1 MKKRVLLINPNPY
14 YLREASANEPL
25 NLLSLAGVLQKDPE
39 IEVMI
44 IDGAVTRVSGVL
56 LKRVIKNKGITHM
69 GVTST
74 TAQYPEAL
82 KVLGWCKSAEKE
94 LKVKV
99 LKILGGV
106 HATIIGNK
114 GLKDGWDTVCTLEF
128 DLKVVEM
135 IKKNMKGLVVG
146 DQVEGKDLNRL
157 PFPAREMLDPMD
169 YHREGY
175 EPTVTVIGIRGCPYQ
190 CSFCDKTIMGHRPRM
205 RSCKHMVEEL
215 KQVKEKWGIKDVVFY
230 DDTFTLF
237 QERVLELCKLLE
249 PLKLKWECNSRVN
262 TINEKMLKAMKKAGC
277 YRVKYGL
284 EAANE
289 RVLKSIRKRITL
301 DQARAAIKM
310 TKAAGIEAG
319 VYTMFG
325 FPEDDWDSARDLV
338 KFVKET
344 KPNRIQLALTVP
356 LPNTDLF
363 TEVVNDLDHRPPK
376 NLDEY
381 YYVGVKGPHTWVKRT
396 NHLNEKEFKKACEWL
411 QMEIGRWQRENET
424 DQKASTNIFDDKF
437 RRLDV

>member
-14 YLREASANEPL
+14 YLREVHANEPL
-25 NLLSLAGVLQKDPE
+25 NLLSLAAILKQEKG

-44 IDGAVTRVSGVL
+44 IDGAVTKVTKAL
-56 LKRVIKNKGITHM
+56 LKRVIKNKKIDYVGCTA
-69 GVTST
+69 T

-82 KVLGWCKSAEKE
+82 KILSWCKDAKT
-94 LKVKV
+94 
-99 LKILGGV
+99 ILGGV
-106 HATIIGNK
+106 HATILGK
-114 GLKDGWDTVCTLEF
+114 KALADGWRTVCTLEF
-128 DLKVVEM
+128 DLKIVSL
-135 IKKNMKGLVVG
+135 IKKDLKGLVKG
-146 DQVEGKDLNRL
+146 DQVEGKDLDKL
-157 PFPAREMLDPMD
+157 PFPARELLDPYD

-175 EPTVTVIGIRGCPYQ
+175 EPTITIIGIRGCPYN
-190 CSFCDKTIMGHRPRM
+190 CLFCDKTIMGYRPRF
-205 RSCKHMVEEL
+205 RAEEQVVEEV
-215 KQVKEKWGIKDVVFY
+215 KQAKEKWGIKDVVFY

-237 QERVLELCKLLE
+237 SHRVLKLCELLE
-249 PLKLKWECNSRVN
+249 PLEIRWECNSRVN
-262 TINEKMLKAMKKAGC
+262 TINAKLLKAMKKAGC
-277 YRVKYGL
+277 YRVKFGL

-301 DQARAAIKM
+301 DQARAAVKM

-338 KFVKET
+338 RFVKET
-344 KPNRIQLALTVP
+344 KPNRVQLALAVP

-363 TEVVNDLDHRPPK
+363 TEVVEKLKHQPPK

-381 YYVGVKGPHTWVKRT
+381 YYVGVRGPHTWLKRT
-396 NHLNEKEFKKACEWL
+396 NYLNEAEFKKACDWL
-411 QMEIGRWQRENET
+411 QMKIAQWQRENEPR
-424 DQKASTNIFDDKF
+424 QKASTNIFDEKF